1 MPNST
6 HEQTVNVALGE
17 VLHGLR
23 RGWIVR
29 PERTGNVLQGG
40 GRPDVL
46 VEEGS
51 GWPVVIEAELSNH
64 AGADKDAVDRLGR
77 VVQRTGFPIETAIAL
92 VYPAE
97 LHTLDGPELRN
108 AIRNTESLEYAL
120 HTNLINRP
128 PERLPESGW
137 LTGNV
142 RDLAVLVQRA
152 TAPPRRVDDLARR
165 LQDGIQWAT
174 EGFTQWNPYGEPGG
188 AKVAAVLGQS
198 DDEEGQTRRMAMT
211 VVATALIF
219 HEALAES
226 NFVVEEYG
234 EDRHLMH
241 VDDLKV
247 SGMFSVPSLVKDEW
261 GAILRVNYWPI
272 FWTANQV
279 LNKMSVSQN
288 VKVLNVLWR
297 AVQELVAGGVTRSQD
312 LTGIVFQRLIAD
324 RKFLATFYTRPAAAS
339 LLAGL
344 AMPADR
350 PPGGADWGDGETLA
364 AVQIGDF
371 ACGTGTL
378 LSAAYQRMS
387 LLHELHGGDPRSLHA
402 PIMKHGLV
410 GLDVLNMGVH
420 LTAAMLAGSH
430 PDTPFEGECL
440 LTMPYGEQPDGS
452 VAIGSLDLLEENG
465 QYSILA
471 TATRVGGR
479 SEDEVKD
486 LVERVAH
493 DKFDL
498 VIMNPPFTRSGGL
511 EGERVGTGNAAFA
524 AFETSRATQKKM
536 QSSLVRKRGKN
547 PIGNGNAGL
556 AADFLDLVT
565 RKSREDGVIALVLPL
580 SAISGA
586 AWERARQEIRREYT
600 DIIVVTIA
608 ASGNFQRSFS
618 ADTGIAECLLIA
630 RRGEPAD
637 APRAL
642 FAILESQP
650 ESAVANELI
659 ANEITGAIRSG
670 EIRRLEDISLGGS
683 SIRLGDTSAG
693 QLIDCPLPDSGP
705 WTMAGIDDVSL
716 AQSAYHLTRGK
727 IALADSPLDDWPAV
741 QITKVGSIAGHGPY
755 DLDIYQ
761 NTTTGSPRGP
771 FDIISPPTVS
781 VPTYPVIWGHNAKVE
796 RNLIIEPD
804 GEGQIKTVSPKYRS
818 HIESQARRQHGY
830 VAESLDDRMK
840 DLIADRALEAEKD
853 LRQNALRIWATAT
866 RAHYNRDL
874 QFNSQSLIVA
884 MTERKCLGGR
894 AWPSVI
900 FEDDDQEYAFAL
912 WCNSTLGL
920 LMHWW
925 ACNKTQS
932 GRGRTTVTGIPN
944 IPTLD
949 TRTLSAEQLTAAR
962 EAFYAM
968 RDRRFLPFDQI
979 DEDPARAELDR
990 RLLVDVLGLPPSLC
1004 EPEGPIDLLRR
1015 KLAAEPQIHGGK
1027 KTRVIFYEDQDDDGR
1042 IIHRERTEVRTDR

>member
-1 MPNST
+1 M
-6 HEQTVNVALGE
+6 
-17 VLHGLR
+17 
-23 RGWIVR
+23 
-29 PERTGNVLQGG
+29 
-40 GRPDVL
+40 
-46 VEEGS
+46 
-51 GWPVVIEAELSNH
+51 
-64 AGADKDAVDRLGR
+64 
-77 VVQRTGFPIETAIAL
+77 
-92 VYPAE
+92 
-97 LHTLDGPELRN
+97 
-108 AIRNTESLEYAL
+108 
-120 HTNLINRP
+120 
-128 PERLPESGW
+128 
-137 LTGNV
+137 
-142 RDLAVLVQRA
+142 
-152 TAPPRRVDDLARR
+152 
-165 LQDGIQWAT
+165 
-174 EGFTQWNPYGEPGG
+174 
-188 AKVAAVLGQS
+188 AAVLGQS

-402 PIMKHGLV
+402 PIMKHGIV
-410 GLDVLNMGVH
+410 GLDVLNIGVY

-465 QYSILA
+465 QYSIIK
-471 TATRVGGR
+471 TATGVGGR
-479 SEDEVKD
+479 REEEVID
-486 LVERVAH
+486 LVEKVAH
-493 DKFDL
+493 GKFD
-498 VIMNPPFTRSGGL
+498 VIIMNPPFTRPGGQ
-511 EGERVGTGNAAFA
+511 EGDRVGTGNPAFA
-524 AFETSRATQKKM
+524 AFGTSRATQKKM
-536 QSSLVRKRGKN
+536 QTALVSKRGKN
-547 PIGNGNAGL
+547 AIGHGNAGL
-556 AADFLDLVT
+556 AADLLDLVM

-580 SAISGA
+580 SALSGG
-586 AWERARQEIRREYT
+586 AWERARQKIRREYT

-608 ASGNFQRSFS
+608 ASGSFQRSFS
-618 ADTGIAECLLIA
+618 ADTGMAECLLIA
-630 RRGEPAD
+630 RRGGPAD
-637 APRAL
+637 PPRAL
-642 FAILESQP
+642 FAILDSQP
-650 ESAVANELI
+650 DSAVASELI
-659 ANEITGAIRSG
+659 ANEITDAIRSG
-670 EIRRLEDISLGGS
+670 DIRRLEDVTQGGTS
-683 SIRLGDTSAG
+683 VKVGDTSAG
-693 QLIDCPLPDSGP
+693 HLIDCPLPASGP
-705 WTMAGIDDVSL
+705 WQVAGIDDVSL
-716 AQSAYHLTRGK
+716 AQSAYHLTRGR
-727 IALADSPLDDWPAV
+727 IALADSSQNDWPL
-741 QITKVGSIAGHGPY
+741 IPVGNVKSLAARGPHHA
-755 DLDIYQ
+755 DIYLD
-761 NTTTGSPRGP
+761 TAAGTPRGP
-771 FDIISPPTVS
+771 FQLITPPAVA
-781 VPTYPVIWGHNAKVE
+781 VPTYPILWAHDAKLE
-796 RNLIIEPD
+796 RNLIVESD
-804 GEGQIKTVSPKYRS
+804 SEGQIKTVSPKYRS
-818 HIESQARRQHGY
+818 YIESQARRQHGY
-830 VAESLDDRMK
+830 VGESLDDRMK
-840 DLIADRALEAEKD
+840 SVVADRVQEAEED
-853 LRQNALRIWATAT
+853 LRQNALRIWNTAT

-874 QFNSQSLIVA
+874 RFNSQSLVVS

-894 AWPSVI
+894 SWPSVI
-900 FEDDDQEYAFAL
+900 FDDDEQEYAFAL

-925 ACNKTQS
+925 TSNKTQS
-932 GRGRTTVTGIPN
+932 GRGTSTVTGIPN

-949 TRTLSAEQLTAAR
+949 TRTLSDEQHAAAR
-962 EAFYAM
+962 KAFDTM
-968 RDRRFLPFDQI
+968 RDLRFLPFDQI
-979 DEDPARAELDR
+979 DEDPARAEIDR
-990 RLLVDVLGLPPSLC
+990 RLLVDVLGLPSSLC
-1004 EPEGPIDLLRR
+1004 EPDGPIDLLRR

-1027 KTRVIFYEDQDDDGR
+1027 KTRVIFYEDKDDDGHT
-1042 IIHRERTEVRTDR
+1042 IHRERKEVRTDR